1 MGAFQRKR
9 RRERQ
14 RTHKFLVREIFQKR
28 EFRYFAVGNA
38 VHPGI
43 VAVTTIAVI
52 ARWRLSGFHMIA
64 AIAEVYLSD
73 RCRCDRW
80 RVVSI

>member
-1 MGAFQRKR
+1 MGAFQSKR

-14 RTHKFLVREIFQKR
+14 RTHRFWVREVFQKR

-38 VHPGI
+38 IHLGI
-43 VAVTTIAVI
+43 VAV
-52 ARWRLSGFHMIA
+52 A
-64 AIAEVYLSD
+64 AIAMIATIAGEWCDRYLSD

-80 RVVSI
+80 RVISL